1 MNRRRIV
8 AIIAPLAAVGALAGC
23 GGGGGGGDASGG
35 STASLP
41 TPEAASQFV
50 NQGVSADQ
58 SAAQAVQALGSPGAV
73 DTSRAGETVGG
84 YDNFGT
90 PKDIFVQQVKDSA
103 GGGATGTNGAET
115 APGAIPGVPT
125 VSPPA
130 GTPTNTPVPPGTPG
144 YPVTPTTPTTPT
156 TPGTGIPGV
165 PTTTPNSLEAD
176 FDVSGEPVVAREGDA
191 IPPDT
196 QQFTVKAIG
205 SKTVTLQLNAGLL
218 PDGKDTIALSKGESI
233 TLFNQTAQQKY
244 KIKLVDIRSVG

>member
-1 MNRRRIV
+1 MNRRRIA
-8 AIIAPLAAVGALAGC
+8 AIIAPLAAAGALAGC
-23 GGGGGGGDASGG
+23 GGGGGGGDAAAPAAPD
-35 STASLP
+35 TAS
-41 TPEAASQFV
+41 ASSNFV
-50 NQGVSADQ
+50 SQGVSADQ
-58 SAAQAVQALGSPGAV
+58 SAAQAIQALGNPGAV
-73 DTSRAGETVGG
+73 DATRAGETVGG
-84 YDNFGT
+84 YDDFGT
-90 PKDIFVQQVKDSA
+90 PKDIFVQQVKDATA
-103 GGGATGTNGAET
+103 GGAGGTNGAET

-125 VSPPA
+125 VSPPY
-130 GTPTNTPVPPGTPG
+130 GTPSNTPVPPGTPG
-144 YPVTPTTPTTPT
+144 VPGATPTTPA
-156 TPGTGIPGV
+156 TGVPGV
-165 PTTTPNSLEAD
+165 PTSTPNSLEAD

>member
-8 AIIAPLAAVGALAGC
+8 AIIAPLAAAGVLAGC

-50 NQGVSADQ
+50 SQGVSADQ
-58 SAAQAVQALGSPGAV
+58 SAAQAVQALGSPAAV
-73 DTSRAGETVGG
+73 DATRAGETVGG
-84 YDNFGT
+84 YGNFGT
-90 PKDIFVQQVKDSA
+90 PKDIFVQQVKDGTGA
-103 GGGATGTNGAET
+103 GATGTNGAET
-115 APGAIPGVPT
+115 TPGAIPGVPT
-125 VSPPA
+125 VSPPY
-130 GTPTNTPVPPGTPG
+130 GTPSNTPVPPGTPG
-144 YPVTPTTPTTPT
+144 APTTPT

-176 FDVSGEPVVAREGDA
+176 FDISGEPVVAREGDA

-218 PDGKDTIALSKGESI
+218 PDGKDTIALNKGESI